1 MLFITALQLFCNF
14 LDQRRMWSYSPELH
28 LCIVAT
34 VNMISVALTALGLI
48 AVRLG
53 STNATEDFQET
64 PIVTFITIVVT
75 VAVSILA
82 VYIFCIVGIYKRKK
96 MMLIPFLLL
105 KSVLAVSFISM
116 FLYLCII
123 KEKELVS
130 LRTLYVGLSSLGS
143 TVEVYFLMVGLMVY
157 RDIYHPSVPS
167 NTKQQINLKKTMH
180 ENTNSSHEEIGE

>member
-1 MLFITALQLFCNF
+1 
-14 LDQRRMWSYSPELH
+14 MWSYSPELH

-53 STNATEDFQET
+53 STNAPEDFQET

-157 RDIYHPSVPS
+157 RDIYHPLVPS